1 MSTPAKTNWYMTG
14 EELVNC
20 NCAWG
25 CPCQFNAI
33 PTQGHCDGLL
43 TCRIDDGRYGNVKL
57 DGVKFTAM
65 VSFPGAIH
73 EGNGT
78 GRAIIDEGASA
89 QQREALNAIL
99 SGKQGGV
106 FFEIIS
112 AVCPN
117 FLETLYAPISFTSDR
132 NARTGTV
139 RIPGI
144 AESAVEPIK
153 NPVTGDE
160 HRAKIVLPGGFEYT
174 EAEMG
179 NTLRFK
185 VTSGPKLQMDY
196 ANSYAQ
202 LNRFDW
208 KNM

>member
-1 MSTPAKTNWYMTG
+1 MTG
-14 EELVNC
+14 DELVNC

-25 CPCQFNAI
+25 CPCQFNAL
-33 PTQGHCDGLL
+33 PTRGHCDGLL
-43 TCRIDDGRYGNVKL
+43 TCRIDEGRYGNVKL
-57 DGVKFTAM
+57 DGAKFAVM

-78 GRAIIDEGASA
+78 GQAVIDDAASPE
-89 QQREALNAIL
+89 QRKALNAIL
-99 SGKQGGV
+99 SGKEGGV
-106 FFEIIS
+106 FFEIIA
-112 AVCPN
+112 AVCSN
-117 FLETLYAPISFTSDR
+117 TLETAYAPITLTYDR
-132 NARTGTV
+132 NKRSAAV

-153 NPVTGDE
+153 NPVTGEE
-160 HRAKIVLPGGFEYT
+160 HRAQIVLPGGFEYN

-179 NTLRFK
+179 NTVRFK
-185 VTSGPKLQMDY
+185 VTSGPKLRMDY

-208 KNM
+208 KNS

>member
-1 MSTPAKTNWYMTG
+1 MNWYMTG

-25 CPCQFNAI
+25 CPCQFNAL
-33 PTQGHCDGLL
+33 PTRGHCDGLL
-43 TCRIDDGRYGNVKL
+43 TCRIEQGQYGDVKL
-57 DGVKFTAM
+57 DGVKFAGW

-78 GRAIIDEGASA
+78 LQIVIDEAASP
-89 QQREALNAIL
+89 QQRQALDAIT
-99 SGKQGGV
+99 GGREGGL

-117 FLETLYAPISFTSDR
+117 RLETVYAPITFSSDR
-132 NARTGTV
+132 EKRTAAM
-139 RIPGI
+139 RIPDI
-144 AESAVEPIK
+144 AESTVEPIK
-153 NPVTGDE
+153 NPVTGEE
-160 HRAKIVLPGGFEYT
+160 HRAKIVLPTGFEYK

-179 NTLRFK
+179 NTVRFK
-185 VTSGPKLQMDY
+185 VNAGPKIQMDY

-202 LNRFDW
+202 LNKFDW
-208 KNM
+208 RNT